1 MKHDELRSIA
11 HNVADSLASG
21 IGLLVGL
28 YEMDVFGEAGRSQEG
43 FIIVDFLTGTVSGG
57 QPSQSLEEAVVR
69 YRDALPKLCQKHAT
83 SIDAF
88 RELTV
93 RYSAGRSAEDISG
106 RRFVVTIEDQT
117 GHRTSTE
124 YGGLPGQRV
133 KILDHLGRLR
143 PKRR

>member
-11 HNVADSLASG
+11 HNLADSFASG

-28 YEMDVFGEAGRSQEG
+28 YETDVFGEAGRSPSG
-43 FIIVDFLTGTVSGG
+43 LISIDFLTGTISGC
-57 QPSQSLEEAVVR
+57 QPSQSLAEAVAR
-69 YRDALPKLCQKHAT
+69 YREALPELCQKHET
-83 SIDAF
+83 SVDAF

-117 GHRTSTE
+117 GRRSSTE
-124 YGGLPGQRV
+124 YGGLPGQRL
-133 KILDHLGRLR
+133 KILDSLGRLR
-143 PKRR
+143 PKGG